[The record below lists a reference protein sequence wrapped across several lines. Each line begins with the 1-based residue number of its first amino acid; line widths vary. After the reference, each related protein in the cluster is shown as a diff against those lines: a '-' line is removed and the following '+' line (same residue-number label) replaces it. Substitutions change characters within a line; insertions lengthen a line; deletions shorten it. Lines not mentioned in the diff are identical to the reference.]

1 MAVDTSSITGVA
13 AYKTASTS
21 STASKASTSDAKSAS
36 VDYDS
41 FLKLLIA
48 QMKNQDPTDPMDASE
63 QLSQL
68 ATFSQVEQS
77 IKANSHLEDLI
88 SQTAM
93 NSAAAYIGKT
103 VTSLDG
109 ATSGVVAS
117 VKVTTDGVIA
127 TTTDGKKIT
136 LGEGVTIRDTAAA
149 APTDVSNI
157 LGQTLT
163 DKDGKAIG
171 TVAGVTVTDEGA
183 FATTAEG
190 KFVDLSSEVTIKSTI
205 STTGVDGTYFLG
217 KTLTSA
223 DGTVTGKITA
233 VTATASGVYGLTAD
247 GKGILIE
254 KGVTLGDATS

>member
-1 MAVDTSSITGVA
+1 MAVDTSSITGVS
-13 AYKTASTS
+13 AYKTAAASSTS
-21 STASKASTSDAKSAS
+21 TKASTADAKSAS

-109 ATSGVVAS
+109 ATSGVVA
-117 VKVTTDGVIA
+117 

-136 LGEGVTIRDTAAA
+136 LGEGVTIRDTSAA
-149 APTDVSNI
+149 APTDVTSI
-157 LGQTLT
+157 IGQTLT
-163 DKDGKAIG
+163 NSDGTTIG
-171 TVAGVTVTDEGA
+171 VVAGVTITDEGA
-183 FATTAEG
+183 FATTADG
-190 KFVDLSSEVTIKSTI
+190 KFVDLSTEVTIKSTI
-205 STTGVDGTYFLG
+205 TATGYDATYFLG

-223 DGTVTGKITA
+223 DGSISGKVSA
-233 VTATASGVYGLTAD
+233 VTATAAGVYALTAS
-247 GKGILIE
+247 GQGIAIE
-254 KGVTLGDATS
+254 KGITFSDATS

>member
-1 MAVDTSSITGVA
+1 MAVDAVNSAASNPWANAGASSNDKNA
-13 AYKTASTS
+13 ASLN
-21 STASKASTSDAKSAS
+21 
-36 VDYDS
+36 YDS

-117 VKVTTDGVIA
+117 VKVTSDGVIA
-127 TTTDGKKIT
+127 TTTDGKKVT

-149 APTDVSNI
+149 APTDVTNI
-157 LGQTLT
+157 IGQTLT

-190 KFVDLSSEVTIKSTI
+190 KFVDLSTEVTIKSTI
-205 STTGVDGTYFLG
+205 PTTGVDGTYFLG

-233 VTATASGVYGLTAD
+233 VTATASGVYGLTVD

-254 KGVTLGDATS
+254 KGVTLGNATS